1 MEVTTMKKIILSMMF
16 LLSCLVFSA
25 KKDGIYYVE
34 KASGN
39 GWTSFVKLTI
49 KSDRIIGVQYDRKN
63 TDGELLSINQSEN
76 EKYRKEFGET
86 FRDTSFK
93 MTRSLVSSQNVNE
106 LESVRNTRALSE
118 FREMVN
124 YLIDKSN
131 AGQVGN
137 FKI

>member
-1 MEVTTMKKIILSMMF
+1 MKKIILSMMF

-49 KSDRIIGVQYDRKN
+49 KSDRIIGAQYDRKN

>member
-1 MEVTTMKKIILSMMF
+1 MKKIILSMMF
-16 LLSCLVFSA
+16 LLSCLGFSA

-34 KASGN
+34 KTTGN

-49 KSDRIIGVQYDRKN
+49 KSDRIIGAQYDRKN

-106 LESVRNTRALSE
+106 LESVRNTKALSE
-118 FREMVN
+118 FKAMVN

-137 FKI
+137 FKM